1 MVTAVATG
9 GAHATHGAGVVVV
22 DSTLT
27 GLGVS
32 HRNAGSGG
40 ELTQLLGSFGVDGAT
55 TGDDQRALGG
65 ADLGDGAL

>member
-1 MVTAVATG
+1 MVTAIATG

-22 DSTLT
+22 DGTLT
-27 GLGVS
+27 SLGVS